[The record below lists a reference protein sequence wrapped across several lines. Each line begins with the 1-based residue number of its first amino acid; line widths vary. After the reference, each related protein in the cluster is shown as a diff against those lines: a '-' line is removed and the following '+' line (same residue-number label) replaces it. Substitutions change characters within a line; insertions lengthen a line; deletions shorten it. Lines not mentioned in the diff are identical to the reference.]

1 MLIDILSK
9 TTPLLKLLYNN
20 NLLTNTKAMST
31 IYTIHNIIQINTE
44 YHMTNTNYQNT
55 TDY

>member
-31 IYTIHNIIQINTE
+31 IYTIHNIIQNA
-44 YHMTNTNYQNT
+44 N
-55 TDY
+55 